1 MCAILFLYLRVCAVS
16 VNPSKYKFD
25 CISKSVSSCLQS
37 PRPAPAPAPAPAR
50 SNGDNHHSHSQGVL
64 SPQSRQTSEYVETR
78 SSLILHNP

>member
-37 PRPAPAPAPAPAR
+37 PRPAPAPTPAR
-50 SNGDNHHSHSQGVL
+50 SNGDNHSHSQGVL
-64 SPQSRQTSEYVETR
+64 SPQSKQTSEFVETR
-78 SSLILHNP
+78 SSLILHT